1 MSKSSAAFDGYI
13 VRFPPAVRSRLRQ
26 LRQTIMVAAPDAVE
40 TMSYEMPAFRLDGI
54 LVYFAGFKNHIGF
67 YPRASAI
74 RKFSKELASYE
85 PNKGSVRFPHDE
97 PLPLSLVTRMVKFRK
112 RENRAKAKGEETK

>member
-1 MSKSSAAFDGYI
+1 
-13 VRFPPAVRSRLRQ
+13 
-26 LRQTIMVAAPDAVE
+26 MVAAPDAVE

-74 RKFSKELASYE
+74 RKFSPELASYE

-97 PLPLSLVTRMVKFRK
+97 ALPLSLVTRMVKFRK

>member
-1 MSKSSAAFDGYI
+1 MSKSSDAFNEYV
-13 VRFPPAVRSRLRQ
+13 VRFPPTVRSRLRA
-26 LRQTIMVAAPDAVE
+26 LRRTIMAAAPEAVE

-74 RKFSKELASYE
+74 RKFSKELAGFE